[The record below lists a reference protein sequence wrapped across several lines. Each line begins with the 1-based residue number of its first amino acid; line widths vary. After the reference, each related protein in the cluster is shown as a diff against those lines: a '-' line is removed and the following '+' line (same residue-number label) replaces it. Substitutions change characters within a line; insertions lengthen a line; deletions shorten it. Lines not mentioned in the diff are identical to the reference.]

1 MGVKVTF
8 WRVSLLAFL
17 LAFCVVAGAWLAPS
31 YERYKNRPSTVR
43 QFCNVIDSNADTGC
57 VAVRLLYES
66 DCDNPYA
73 YNSAAEGG
81 GTTKAQD
88 KAACEAM
95 MKRLCVYSDDQK
107 AASDAWPPDPN
118 AISPDLR
125 AAYVARYPN
134 ATEHVCWYPPG
145 EMERGMT
152 FTPPREYWDDF
163 FNALMTMIPILFGL
177 LLSFWCVV
185 RRKRTH
191 PELEDEEMLSGL
203 FDEVVS
209 HKDGMRAIAEE
220 QSRAVRS
227 LQAKLDREQEKRID
241 FVLEVEKEK
250 KERLMSEDNIKHAVN
265 ANLRSMESKLAA
277 EMAARLAQALGKKGE
292 RAAKKFEKERLL
304 NSGDGGTRP
313 DSAASIYEEHER
325 DYARRRAAL
334 ADDIEAQRSAFHKR
348 LADRKA
354 RPEPGER
361 REGRERGGDRGE
373 RRSKSRGPRR
383 DRA

>member
-1 MGVKVTF
+1 
-8 WRVSLLAFL
+8 
-17 LAFCVVAGAWLAPS
+17 
-31 YERYKNRPSTVR
+31 
-43 QFCNVIDSNADTGC
+43 VIDSNADTGC

-95 MKRLCVYSDDQK
+95 TKRLCVYSDDQK

-134 ATEHVCWYPPG
+134 ATEHACWYPPG

-209 HKDGMRAIAEE
+209 HKDGMRALAEE